1 MFILLLIVTIFLG
14 SAYCCYFIAKKN
26 AMNTNTWLAM
36 GLVFGPLGVVMALL
50 VSILSSRP

>member
-14 SAYCCYFIAKKN
+14 SAYCCYFIAEKN
-26 AMNTNTWLAM
+26 AMNTTTWLGM
-36 GLVFGPLGVVMALL
+36 GLAFGPLGVVMALL